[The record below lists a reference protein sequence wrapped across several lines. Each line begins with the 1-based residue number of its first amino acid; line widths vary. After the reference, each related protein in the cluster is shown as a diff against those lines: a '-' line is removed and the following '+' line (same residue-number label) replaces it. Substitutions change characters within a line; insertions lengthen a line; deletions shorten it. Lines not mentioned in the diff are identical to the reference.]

1 MANPTSAEWTSRLVL
16 VADIAADLM
25 TPNPLSVRGGAT
37 IPEIVAYLTDKGIS
51 AAPVVD
57 EAGRPVGVV
66 SRTDIL
72 VHDRERLG
80 KSPPGGGEE
89 GADQPRARDIMT
101 PAVFAVP
108 PDYPAAR
115 VVGDMLR
122 LKVHQ
127 LYVVEPGGT
136 LVGVVNSLDVL
147 RNLRPVE

>member
-1 MANPTSAEWTSRLVL
+1 
-16 VADIAADLM
+16 
-25 TPNPLSVRGGAT
+25 
-37 IPEIVAYLTDKGIS
+37 
-51 AAPVVD
+51 
-57 EAGRPVGVV
+57 
-66 SRTDIL
+66 
-72 VHDRERLG
+72 
-80 KSPPGGGEE
+80 
-89 GADQPRARDIMT
+89 MT